1 MAARGRAVT
10 ETTGPFGME
19 EEGRRL
25 SLAELERV
33 PAAFRP
39 ALDPR
44 ERRVRLVHLGI
55 GAFHRAHQAFY
66 TEECGDWGSCG
77 VTQRSPR
84 VAQQLTPQDCLY
96 TLLVRDGPDARPRV
110 IGSVREVLFAGADP
124 GAVAARIADPEVSVV
139 TLTVCEKG
147 YRLDPAS
154 GRLRMEDPEIA
165 ADLAGRPAR
174 TVIGQLTAGLA
185 ARFAAGAAPVTVL
198 CCDNLPANGPTVRG
212 LVLDYAQAW
221 AAGHP
226 GAARLPDWIGAQVAF
241 PATMVDRIAPATT
254 DADLADVAALIGARD
269 LAAVV
274 AEPFTQWVIED
285 SFAGPRP
292 AWERA
297 GAQLVSDVEPYE
309 KVKLRMLNGTH
320 SSVAYLGGL
329 AGHEFI
335 AGAVAD
341 DVLAAYA
348 QRLMTTDFAP
358 TLTAPPDMDLDVYA
372 GQVLRRFGNTA
383 LRYRCAQVAMD
394 GSQKLPYRLRDTI
407 ADRLAAGAIP
417 VWATLAFAA
426 WMRHVWTQ
434 RADDGRPFPVDDPMA
449 DVFRARL
456 AEAGVAGE
464 SAGQAGL
471 VAEALLGIGAVFG
484 GLAESAVFRE
494 LVTEQLGR
502 LARDGAR
509 RTAGALLAEAAP
521 LSGLVG
527 CSHDRGYLRG
537 YSPRKYTQWCSTSTP
552 ASLDG
557 TFSPDVRWEL
567 RRMMGLASRLW
578 GRLQNSQSSEF

>member
-1 MAARGRAVT
+1 MRG
-10 ETTGPFGME
+10 TTGPFRMNGD
-19 EEGRRL
+19 GGPRL
-25 SLAELERV
+25 SLAGLTRV
-33 PAAFRP
+33 PAAYRP
-39 ALDPR
+39 AIDPR
-44 ERRVRLVHLGI
+44 QRRVRIVHLGI
-55 GAFHRAHQAFY
+55 GAFHRAHQAYY
-66 TEECGDWGSCG
+66 TEESGDWGSCG

-84 VAQQLTPQDCLY
+84 VAQQLAPQDCLY
-96 TLLVRDGPDARPRV
+96 TLLVRDSDDATPRV
-110 IGSVREVLFAGADP
+110 IGAVREVLYGGGDP
-124 GAVAARIADPEVSVV
+124 AAVAARIADPEVSVV
-139 TLTVCEKG
+139 SLTVSEKG
-147 YRLDPAS
+147 YRYDPAS
-154 GRLRMEDPEIA
+154 RRLRLADEEIA
-165 ADLAGRPAR
+165 ADLAGRPPR

-185 ARFAAGAAPVTVL
+185 ARAAAGAAPVTVV

-212 LVLDYAQAW
+212 LVLDYARAW
-221 AAGHP
+221 AAG
-226 GAARLPDWIGAQVAF
+226 GAGPAALPDWIGARVAF

-254 DADLADVAALIGARD
+254 DADLADIAALIGQRD

-297 GAQLVSDVEPYE
+297 GAQLVPDVEPYE

-320 SSVAYLGGL
+320 SSVAYLGAL

-335 AGAVAD
+335 AEAVAD
-341 DVLAAYA
+341 DVLAGYA
-348 QRLMTTDFAP
+348 QRLMATDIAP

-372 GQVLRRFGNTA
+372 AQVLRRFGNTA

-407 ADRLAAGAIP
+407 ADRLAAGATP

-456 AEAGVAGE
+456 AEAGADAGP
-464 SAGQAGL
+464 
-471 VAEALLGIGAVFG
+471 AEVVTALLGIREVFG
-484 GLAESAVFRE
+484 DLAESGVFRD

-509 RTAGALLAEAAP
+509 RTVAGM
-521 LSGLVG
+521 LSAVG
-527 CSHDRGYLRG
+527 R
-537 YSPRKYTQWCSTSTP
+537 
-552 ASLDG
+552 A
-557 TFSPDVRWEL
+557 
-567 RRMMGLASRLW
+567 
-578 GRLQNSQSSEF
+578 

>member
-1 MAARGRAVT
+1 VT
-10 ETTGPFGME
+10 GTTGPFWITDDG
-19 EEGRRL
+19 GPRL
-25 SLAELERV
+25 SLAGLTRV
-33 PAAFRP
+33 PAAYRP
-39 ALDPR
+39 AIDPR
-44 ERRVRLVHLGI
+44 QRRVRIVHLGI
-55 GAFHRAHQAFY
+55 GAFHRAHQAYY
-66 TEECGDWGSCG
+66 TEESGDWGSCG

-84 VAQQLTPQDCLY
+84 VAQQLAPQDCLY
-96 TLLVRDGPDARPRV
+96 TLLVRDSEDVRPRV
-110 IGSVREVLFAGADP
+110 IGAVREVLYGAGDP
-124 GAVAARIADPEVSVV
+124 AAVAARIADPEVSIVS
-139 TLTVCEKG
+139 LTVSEKG
-147 YRLDPAS
+147 YRYDPATR
-154 GRLRMEDPEIA
+154 RLRLTDEEIA
-165 ADLAGRPAR
+165 ADLAGRPPR

-185 ARFAAGAAPVTVL
+185 ARAAAGAAPLTVV

-212 LVLDYAQAW
+212 LVLDYARAQS
-221 AAGHP
+221 AAHP
-226 GAARLPDWIGAQVAF
+226 DARSGALPDWIGARVAF

-254 DADLADVAALIGARD
+254 DADLADVAALIGQRD

-329 AGHEFI
+329 AGYEFI
-335 AGAVAD
+335 AEAVAD
-341 DVLAAYA
+341 DVLAGYA
-348 QRLMTTDFAP
+348 QRLMATDIAP
-358 TLTAPPDMDLDVYA
+358 TLTAPPGMDLDVYA
-372 GQVLRRFGNTA
+372 VQVLRRFGNTA

-407 ADRLAAGAIP
+407 ADRLAAGATP

-434 RADDGRPFPVDDPMA
+434 RADDGRPFPVNDPMA

-456 AEAGVAGE
+456 AEAGVDEETG
-464 SAGQAGL
+464 SADQAGK
-471 VAEALLGIGAVFG
+471 VAKALLGIGAVFG

-509 RTAGALLAEAAP
+509 RTAAGLLAE
-521 LSGLVG
+521 V
-527 CSHDRGYLRG
+527 
-537 YSPRKYTQWCSTSTP
+537 
-552 ASLDG
+552 
-557 TFSPDVRWEL
+557 
-567 RRMMGLASRLW
+567 
-578 GRLQNSQSSEF
+578 